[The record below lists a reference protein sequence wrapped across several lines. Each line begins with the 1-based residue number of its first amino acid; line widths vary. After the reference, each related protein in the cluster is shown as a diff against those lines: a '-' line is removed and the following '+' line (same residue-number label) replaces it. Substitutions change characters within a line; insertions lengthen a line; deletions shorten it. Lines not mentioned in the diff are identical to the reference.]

1 MALTSFLSL
10 SPSLSLFVADKVC
23 DSESIVETVDDDP
36 SLWEEDVSMTTVW
49 TTSTRTVQS
58 EKEIRYFVDASIQ
71 SYCIEWAAVLGILLQ
86 DSTVFIHMQQ
96 LLEDEERIEGVVFPS
111 GIDSRIMTGVSSLSE
126 WAANNW

>member
-1 MALTSFLSL
+1 MHSHWPSHPLPLT
-10 SPSLSLFVADKVC
+10 VADRLC

-36 SLWEEDVSMTTVW
+36 SIWEEDVSMTTVW

-58 EKEIRYFVDASIQ
+58 EREIRYFVDASIQ
-71 SYCIEWAAVLGILLQ
+71 SYCIEWAAILGILLQ

-96 LLEDEERIEGVVFPS
+96 LLDDEERIDGIVFPS
-111 GIDSRIMTGVSSLSE
+111 GIDNRIMSGVSSLSE